1 MLITGG
7 HTQIVLT
14 RGVGLHTILGMTIDI
29 AVGECLDKAYMF
41 FKKYEA
47 TLTNVENQQEFI
59 ENYNQ

>member
-41 FKKYEA
+41 FMKYEA
-47 TLTNVENQQEFI
+47 TLKNVENQQEFI

>member
-47 TLTNVENQQEFI
+47 TLKNVENQQEFI